1 MKPMSE
7 NAFEFIRVLDSISK
21 HTSYETRNRYRNLS
35 IGRGVI
41 KISGVSQTKEVW
53 IVNRD
58 YERTSLII
66 RDVTGAARGAEYSAI
81 NEVYEEPGSVV
92 ISKNREY
99 AKVLLRKFSGPD
111 SIVLRDGRRIHFTV
125 FNSASY
131 LNDSGNIINLR
142 VGVSGLMNAW
152 VVFNSLAEARRG
164 IKAKEEELAAKR
176 KKEDEAKRKAEE
188 LLLKQKEE
196 AERLAKE
203 ESERLAEEARKA
215 EEEARKAEE
224 ARIAVEQERL
234 QLIDKYQQARAF
246 IRTQVSLRKNPVLDD
261 FQDEAKF
268 SNLFNRK
275 TVIINGGPG
284 TGKTTTMIQRL
295 KLMID
300 RLDLEDYIRNH
311 NDLVLS
317 DEQFSVI
324 TSSNNWIYSSPNE
337 LLKKYLQGN
346 MDYEGLTEYQAK
358 TAVWSTFLQNCVRD
372 YYHLAGQEAPF
383 SFVGKKMQGHKPFIG
398 DEFRFI
404 DSFSAYVLEQVK
416 ESFKKVSQIDCS
428 GFEWRILGSIIIRE
442 CKGVESVKSIRELIQ
457 FLLSI
462 ERVDRN
468 VIINNRRQKSG
479 KELADDYTQSIQDLA
494 DAYISVI
501 RQDDDK
507 NEAVL
512 QFIKNLERRTD
523 EEGEDEEFEQEQ
535 DYGDIVLQLGKRL
548 RSLLRVLSLRT
559 MDTSAKLVGNN
570 AKLYELVKDFIREED
585 LKKLGDSAYF
595 VKHIYPVLK
604 SLDRMLFSRIPALY
618 KSFRR
623 VQFNEN
629 LDDWDIDCVD
639 YIDSNKNKPLFHQ
652 EQDLLVGFLS
662 RMSLDL
668 YSISKN
674 RFLNSP
680 HRFVVAYRENCRPVI
695 GVDEATDYSILDYY
709 AIKSFGHYLVS
720 GFTLCGD
727 TMQLMKEDG
736 ITDWEILRHP
746 LLFGDLSIKSLNI
759 SYRQT
764 KELMDL
770 AGRIYYEETGKES
783 PYVCFQ
789 KEAKTPRPLWLESS
803 DEKEKAKWI
812 VDRVL
817 DIDKAYDNV
826 LPTIAIFTENVEAA
840 DKLKELLDDEIDL
853 DNAGISVRVC
863 SGTNLEGAKTL
874 RIFPIDQVKG
884 MEFEAVFFH
893 NIDEIESACLINKYL
908 YVGLSL
914 ASIYL
919 AVTSSGK
926 SSHISKMLRKYFST
940 EDYW

>member
-1 MKPMSE
+1 MSA
-7 NAFEFIRVLDSISK
+7 NAYEFIRVLESISQ

-35 IGRGVI
+35 IGRGEI
-41 KISGVSQTKEVW
+41 QISGLSQTKEVW

-58 YERTSLII
+58 YARTSII
-66 RDVTGAARGAEYSAI
+66 ARDVTGAARGTYYSAV
-81 NEVYEEPGSVV
+81 NEVYEESGSVV

-99 AKVLLRKFSGPD
+99 AKVLLRRFSGPD
-111 SIVLRDGRRIHFTV
+111 SVVLRDGRRIHFTV

-131 LNDSGNIINLR
+131 LNNSGNIINLR
-142 VGVSGLMNAW
+142 IGVSGLMNAW

-164 IKAKEEELAAKR
+164 IKAKEDELADKR
-176 KKEDEAKRKAEE
+176 KQEEKAKRKAEE
-188 LLLKQKEE
+188 LLRKQKEE

-203 ESERLAEEARKA
+203 EAERLAEEARKA
-215 EEEARKAEE
+215 EEEARRAEE
-224 ARIAVEQERL
+224 ARLAVEQERL

-246 IRTQVSLRKNPVLDD
+246 IRTQVSLRQNPVLDD

-268 SNLFNRK
+268 SNLYNGK
-275 TVIINGGPG
+275 TVVINGGPG

-300 RLDLEDYIRNH
+300 REDLEDYIRNH
-311 NDLVLS
+311 DDLNLS
-317 DEQFSVI
+317 EAQFSVI
-324 TSSNNWIYSSPNE
+324 TSSKNWIYFSPNE

-358 TAVWSTFLQNCVRD
+358 TAVWSSFLQDHVRD
-372 YYHLAGQEAPF
+372 YYHLAGQDAPF
-383 SFVGKKMQGHKPFIG
+383 SFVGKRMQGIKPFIG
-398 DEFRFI
+398 DEFRLIETFTK
-404 DSFSAYVLEQVK
+404 YVQEQVK
-416 ESFKKVSQIDCS
+416 ESFLKVSQIDCS
-428 GFEWRILGSIIIRE
+428 RFDWKILGTIIIRA
-442 CKGVESVKSIRELIQ
+442 CKGIESVSSIKDLIK
-457 FLLSI
+457 FLLTI
-462 ERVDRN
+462 ERIDHN
-468 VIINNRRQKSG
+468 VIIDNRRQKSG
-479 KELADDYTQSIQDLA
+479 KELADEYTHAIQKLA
-494 DAYISVI
+494 DSYISVI
-501 RQDDDK
+501 RQNESK
-507 NEAVL
+507 NDEVL
-512 QFIKNLERRTD
+512 QFVKSLERRT
-523 EEGEDEEFEQEQ
+523 EEEVEDDDFEQEQ
-535 DYGDIVLQLGKRL
+535 DYGDVVLQLGKRL
-548 RSLLRVLSLRT
+548 RSLLRILTLRT
-559 MDTSAKLVGNN
+559 MDSSAKISGNN
-570 AKLYELVKDFIREED
+570 AKLYELVKDIIKEED
-585 LKKLGDSAYF
+585 LIKLGDSAFF

-604 SLDRMLFSRIPALY
+604 GLDRMLFSRIPQLY

-623 VQFNEN
+623 AQFNEN
-629 LDDWDIDCVD
+629 LDDWDIECVD

-652 EQDLLVGFLS
+652 EQDLLVGFLN

-668 YSISKN
+668 YSLSKN
-674 RFLNSP
+674 RFINSP
-680 HRFVVAYRENCRPVI
+680 HRYVVAYRENCRPVI

-709 AIKSFGHYLVS
+709 AIRSFGHYLVS

-736 ITDWEILRHP
+736 VTDWEILRHP
-746 LLFGDLSIKSLNI
+746 MLFGDLSIKSLNI

-789 KEAKTPRPLWLESS
+789 KDAETPKPLWLESS

-826 LPTIAIFTENVEAA
+826 LPTIAIFTKDVETA
-840 DKLKELLDDEIDL
+840 DKLKDLLDDEIDL
-853 DNAGISVRVC
+853 DNAGINVRVC

-893 NIDEIESACLINKYL
+893 DIDEIESASLINKYL
-908 YVGLSL
+908 YVGLSR

-919 AVTSSGK
+919 AVTSTGK
-926 SSHISKMLRKYFST
+926 SSHISKMLRNYFSA
-940 EDYW
+940 DASW